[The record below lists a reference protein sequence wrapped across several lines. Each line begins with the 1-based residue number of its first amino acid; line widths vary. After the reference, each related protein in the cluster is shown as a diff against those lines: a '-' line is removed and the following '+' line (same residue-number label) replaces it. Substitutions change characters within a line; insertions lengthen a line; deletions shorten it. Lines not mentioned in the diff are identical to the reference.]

1 MPRSQRMAAEIPI
14 CAQTTIKVVQNS
26 TYKWVNN
33 LFVRVLSDIYTL
45 TTCCSVLYYILYVS
59 FPKSSD

>member
-33 LFVRVLSDIYTL
+33 LFVRVRGDIYMCRSQKV
-45 TTCCSVLYYILYVS
+45 TTKY
-59 FPKSSD
+59 

>member
-26 TYKWVNN
+26 TYNWVND
-33 LFVRVLSDIYTL
+33 LFVRVRSDIYTL
-45 TTCCSVLYYILYVS
+45 TTCCSVLNFVCVV
-59 FPKSSD
+59 PKE

>member
-33 LFVRVLSDIYTL
+33 LFVRVRGDIYMCRSQKV
-45 TTCCSVLYYILYVS
+45 TT
-59 FPKSSD
+59 K

>member
-33 LFVRVLSDIYTL
+33 LFVRVRSDIYTL
-45 TTCCSVLYYILYVS
+45 TTCCSVLYFVCVV
-59 FPKSSD
+59 PKE

>member
-1 MPRSQRMAAEIPI
+1 MPRSQRVAAEIPI

-33 LFVRVLSDIYTL
+33 LFVRVRSDIYTL
-45 TTCCSVLYYILYVS
+45 TTRCSVINFVCVV
-59 FPKSSD
+59 PKE

>member
-33 LFVRVLSDIYTL
+33 LFVRVRSDIYTL
-45 TTCCSVLYYILYVS
+45 TTGCPVLNFVCVL
-59 FPKSSD
+59 PKE